1 MNRLVLAKS
10 RLVWIGAGLAFAVL
24 VLSFVQSMLLGRAQL
39 GKPLPVY
46 GSVGD
51 FTLTNQDG
59 QTVSPASL
67 HGQVWVADV
76 IFTRCAGPC
85 LKMSRQMKDLQ
96 EALPAGSRARLIT
109 LTTDPEF
116 DTPAV
121 LKAYS
126 RRFGADNNRW
136 LFLTGTKQQLMN
148 LATDSL
154 KLTAIEKQPAD
165 RETPADLFIHSTIFV
180 IVDKQSRLRGVF
192 ETSGEGIDPAD
203 VKEQLLAA
211 IRRLER
217 ES

>member
-1 MNRLVLAKS
+1 
-10 RLVWIGAGLAFAVL
+10 
-24 VLSFVQSMLLGRAQL
+24 MLLGRAQL

>member
-1 MNRLVLAKS
+1 
-10 RLVWIGAGLAFAVL
+10 LAFAVL
-24 VLSFVQSMLLGRAQL
+24 VLAFVQSMLLGRAQL
-39 GKPLPVY
+39 GKPLLVY

-59 QTVSPASL
+59 QTVSLANL

-96 EALPAGSRARLIT
+96 EALPAGSQARLIT

-203 VKEQLLAA
+203 VKDQILAA